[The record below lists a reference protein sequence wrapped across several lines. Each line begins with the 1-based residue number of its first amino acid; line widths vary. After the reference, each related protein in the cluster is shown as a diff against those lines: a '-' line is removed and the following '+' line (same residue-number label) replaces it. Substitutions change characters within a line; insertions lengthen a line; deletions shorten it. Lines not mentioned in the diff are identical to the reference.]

1 MRTAVVALVVI
12 VASIAGCCAASAQ
25 QWPASA
31 LALRTNGGALKAGEC
46 VRLALVATDDVTVPF
61 QPVVRYT
68 FSQTVTIEDE
78 DKNTRNE
85 TRRVAV
91 DRPPSAVIE
100 QIGSGA
106 SVVLDDTF
114 CFGQG
119 TVPGAYEIS
128 VSLVSSG
135 LVEARLATCI
145 EFHADAADAQPPP
158 AGCGLALRGVL
169 RRDPGE
175 TVVLDAVGAAGG
187 LNRLLV
193 LRGERLLR
201 VLQDGLAPTGPS
213 ELSIAGSAFAGLGPA
228 PVDLVLHDQA
238 GHRSATLARLVIG
251 R

>member
-1 MRTAVVALVVI
+1 MKTAVVALLMI
-12 VASIAGCCAASAQ
+12 VASVAGCREASAQ

-61 QPVVRYT
+61 QPVVRYA
-68 FSQTVTIEDE
+68 FSQAVTIEDE

-85 TRRVAV
+85 TRRVSV

-100 QIGSGA
+100 PIGAGA
-106 SVVLDDTF
+106 
-114 CFGQG
+114 
-119 TVPGAYEIS
+119 
-128 VSLVSSG
+128 
-135 LVEARLATCI
+135 
-145 EFHADAADAQPPP
+145 
-158 AGCGLALRGVL
+158 
-169 RRDPGE
+169 

-201 VLQDGLAPTGPS
+201 VVQDGLAPTGPA

-228 PVDLVLHDQA
+228 PVDLVLHDQV